1 MLRKGG
7 GEMVVSAEMVSVMIC
22 KPYTVHTCNAHPPA
36 GEDKVL
42 LAPLESFARHCHV
55 YQLYLHVRL
64 QVPQLILSP
73 FDTSTVNTITHNKSH
88 GNHFCKDTPCCKML
102 IIVKYEIPAISC
114 SSANLCSQVTMDT

>member
-7 GEMVVSAEMVSVMIC
+7 GEIVFSAEMVSVMIC
-22 KPYTVHTCNAHPPA
+22 KPYTVHKYNAHPPA
-36 GEDKVL
+36 RENKVL

-64 QVPQLILSP
+64 QVPP
-73 FDTSTVNTITHNKSH
+73 FDTSTVNTITYIKSH

>member
-73 FDTSTVNTITHNKSH
+73 FDTSRVNTITHKKSH
-88 GNHFCKDTPCCKML
+88 EIIFAKTPHV
-102 IIVKYEIPAISC
+102 VK
-114 SSANLCSQVTMDT
+114 

>member
-22 KPYTVHTCNAHPPA
+22 KPYTVHKYNAHPPA
-36 GEDKVL
+36 RENKVL

-64 QVPQLILSP
+64 QVPPLILSP
-73 FDTSTVNTITHNKSH
+73 FDTSTINTITHNKSH
-88 GNHFCKDTPCCKML
+88 GNHFCKDTPCCEM
-102 IIVKYEIPAISC
+102 IIGRKYDIPAITY
-114 SSANLCSQVTMDT
+114 LPQQIYVHK